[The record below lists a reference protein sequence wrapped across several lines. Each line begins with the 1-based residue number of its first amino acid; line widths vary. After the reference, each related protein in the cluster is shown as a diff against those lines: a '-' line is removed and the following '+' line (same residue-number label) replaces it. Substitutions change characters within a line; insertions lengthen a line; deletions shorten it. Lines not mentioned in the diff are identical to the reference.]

1 MEQVLLSRIQTLL
14 GTRNRVKVAD
24 IGADPGTGTGV
35 DSAGTKPEAGL
46 QVSNGAIGA
55 NAAGTGKT
63 DTPQLEVMSFEFDD
77 ATLARIEQVVA
88 RAKQQL
94 AQVRV
99 SEISHSYQ
107 DLLRAG
113 SVPPPNS
120 EDQEQRSAD
129 WHYHDLATSLD
140 ELADLLLEHNYF
152 AVAIS
157 AYQRALD
164 LRTSAVIAGP
174 ASPLFSEA
182 VDWRVE
188 RAASHFKI
196 AKALKK
202 SGQHEAAAAAQI
214 KGQQTIDETSQPD
227 QDAVALETF
236 ADQLEETA
244 LNAIDA
250 GDDAGAAR
258 CLSESLD
265 LRLRAARTE
274 QDDPYF
280 AKRFIE
286 SATEYSESLVGS
298 DWRAKAQALADQ
310 CASAG
315 TPIIGADHILARAA
329 VMGE

>member
-14 GTRNRVKVAD
+14 GTRNRVKIANLGD
-24 IGADPGTGTGV
+24 SPGIDSTGGNTE
-35 DSAGTKPEAGL
+35 AGT
-46 QVSNGAIGA
+46 NNA
-55 NAAGTGKT
+55 NSTRTEKAQAA
-63 DTPQLEVMSFEFDD
+63 QFEVMSFEFGE
-77 ATLARIEQVVA
+77 ATLARIEQVVG
-88 RAKQQL
+88 RAKRQL

-107 DLLRAG
+107 DLIRAG
-113 SVPPPNS
+113 SVSSSNS
-120 EDQEQRSAD
+120 DDQEQRSAD

-140 ELADLLLEHNYF
+140 ELADLLLEHNLF

-202 SGQHEAAAAAQI
+202 SGQLEAAAAAQA
-214 KGQQTIDETSQPD
+214 KGQQTIDETTQPD

-258 CLSESLD
+258 CLNESLD

-286 SATEYSESLVGS
+286 SATEYSESLVGT

-310 CASAG
+310 HASAG
-315 TPIIGADHILARAA
+315 TPIIGADTILARAA
-329 VMGE
+329 VIGE